1 MNTLRRFMVV
11 IALLAGAHACVA
23 PNAADTPGV
32 LVEPDDAA
40 RAELA
45 GIIAAAVGSDT
56 VLLAD
61 DALTTTSWLVIERA
75 VPRGLSSPPIG
86 ERSLET
92 PSRFRL
98 FVVDTR
104 CVLEHEGDGRRW
116 TLTQSR
122 CRAL

>member
-1 MNTLRRFMVV
+1 MTTLRRFIAVT
-11 IALLAGAHACVA
+11 ALLAGVHACVA
-23 PNAADTPGV
+23 PNAAETPGV

-45 GIIAAAVGSDT
+45 GIVAAAVGSDT

-61 DALTTTSWLVIERA
+61 DALITTSWLVIERA
-75 VPRGLSSPPIG
+75 VPRGLATPPISG
-86 ERSLET
+86 RSLET

-98 FVVDTR
+98 FVIDTR

-116 TLTQSR
+116 TLTESR